1 MSARHLVPD
10 KLLTVNRAGPP
21 GSPWSW
27 CPLPA
32 HPTTYSL
39 SHTTLYT
46 FIYIKFNVNVLW
58 ENKQSI
64 FPIFYYEKSLFFIPS
79 FSALYSASHREGD
92 LEAIPEPRNSQSV
105 LETINWLFSFR
116 GSPLRP
122 TDPTYLAAFRNPGP
136 PRRPAHSN
144 HTQKPRPGDLHH
156 RYTLHAPPTRTP
168 SSSRPLL
175 AKLSNHTYKNA

>member
-1 MSARHLVPD
+1 MSCGKISRVYF
-10 KLLTVNRAGPP
+10 RF
-21 GSPWSW
+21 
-27 CPLPA
+27 
-32 HPTTYSL
+32 
-39 SHTTLYT
+39 
-46 FIYIKFNVNVLW
+46 FITKRV
-58 ENKQSI
+58 
-64 FPIFYYEKSLFFIPS
+64 FFIPS

-156 RYTLHAPPTRTP
+156 RYTLHAPRTP
-168 SSSRPLL
+168 SSRPLL
-175 AKLSNHTYKNA
+175 AKLSNHTYKNGKQNSSRELIKLQPEKNTMFKPSECLFNQTKNLKRCRD

>member
-1 MSARHLVPD
+1 MSCGKISRVYF
-10 KLLTVNRAGPP
+10 RF
-21 GSPWSW
+21 
-27 CPLPA
+27 
-32 HPTTYSL
+32 
-39 SHTTLYT
+39 
-46 FIYIKFNVNVLW
+46 FITKRV
-58 ENKQSI
+58 
-64 FPIFYYEKSLFFIPS
+64 FFIPS

-156 RYTLHAPPTRTP
+156 RYTLHAPRTP
-168 SSSRPLL
+168 SSRPLL
-175 AKLSNHTYKNA
+175 AKLSNHTYKNGKQNSSREFIKLQPEKNTMFKPSECLFNQTKNLKRCRD